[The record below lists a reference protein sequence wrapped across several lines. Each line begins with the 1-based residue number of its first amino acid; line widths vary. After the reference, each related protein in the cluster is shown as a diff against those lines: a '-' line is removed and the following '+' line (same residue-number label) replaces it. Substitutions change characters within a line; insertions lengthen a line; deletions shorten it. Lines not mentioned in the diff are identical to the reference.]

1 LLIEINLN
9 CCFIYKTLEF
19 ESLQLVADFLLNPP
33 DSTVWGP
40 ENEALLKS
48 LRLRAGM
55 DLATLARR
63 NIVSSTQVR
72 QLEDGGNSS
81 FYNPSIKYALG
92 KKLLKYLGHDLKE
105 KVAPTVEP
113 PIETDMP
120 QLAASPSIV
129 TTSKLESDENLL
141 KNPPSKT
148 SLGVLTLVM
157 SGLLVC
163 AAAWFLFDKESS
175 VPAQAVVQSA
185 PEVKAEPQAQVTE
198 VTAPEKT
205 DISKPAPQ
213 VACSWNN
220 AEEEVQPDSP
230 HKAAEYVHVVAQQAS
245 TVCIMD
251 GQMRVATLNLE
262 VGDARSIYGPA
273 PFKVYS
279 ADLKAIKVY
288 FQGQHIKL
296 ANQDT
301 QQMKLTAAAYMPL
314 KN

>member
-92 KKLLKYLGHDLKE
+92 KKLLKYLGHDLKVE
-105 KVAPTVEP
+105 VAPTIEAL
-113 PIETDMP
+113 IETDIP

-129 TTSKLESDENLL
+129 KTSKLESDENLP
-141 KNPPSKT
+141 KNPSSKT
-148 SLGVLTLVM
+148 SLGVLPLLM
-157 SGLLVC
+157 SGVLIC
-163 AAAWFLFDKESS
+163 AVVWFLLDKESS
-175 VPAQAVVQSA
+175 VPGQTVVQSP
-185 PEVKAEPQAQVTE
+185 PEVKTEPQAQATD
-198 VTAPEKT
+198 VTALEKT
-205 DISKPAPQ
+205 EISTPAPQ

-230 HKAAEYVHVVAQQAS
+230 QKAAEYVHVVAQQAS

-251 GQMRVATLNLE
+251 GQKRVATLNLE

-279 ADLKAIKVY
+279 ADLKAVKVY

-296 ANQDT
+296 ANQDI
-301 QQMKLTAAAYMPL
+301 QQMKLTPAAYMPL

>member
-1 LLIEINLN
+1 MLIEINLN

-120 QLAASPSIV
+120 QLAARPSIV

-198 VTAPEKT
+198 VTAPKKT

>member
-1 LLIEINLN
+1 M
-9 CCFIYKTLEF
+9 
-19 ESLQLVADFLLNPP
+19 NPP
-33 DSTVWGP
+33 DSSVWGP

-48 LRLRAGM
+48 LRLRAGI
-55 DLATLARR
+55 DLATLAKR
-63 NIVSSTQVR
+63 NIISSAQVR

-81 FYNPSIKYALG
+81 FYNPAIKYALG
-92 KKLLKYLGHDLKE
+92 KKLLKYLGHDLKVE
-105 KVAPTVEP
+105 VAPTVEAR
-113 PIETDMP
+113 IETAIP
-120 QLAASPSIV
+120 QLAANPSIV
-129 TTSKLESDENLL
+129 KTSMLESDENL
-141 KNPPSKT
+141 PTQAPVKT
-148 SLGVLTLVM
+148 SVGALTLVM

-163 AAAWFLFDKESS
+163 GAAWFWFDKESS
-175 VPAQAVVQSA
+175 VPAQVEVQSP
-185 PEVKAEPQAQVTE
+185 PEVKAEPQSQETG

-205 DISKPAPQ
+205 EISKPAPQ

-230 HKAAEYVHVVAQQAS
+230 QKAAEYVHVVAQQAS

-314 KN
+314 AVTQVPH

>member
-1 LLIEINLN
+1 M
-9 CCFIYKTLEF
+9 K
-19 ESLQLVADFLLNPP
+19 LVADFLLNPP

-48 LRLRAGM
+48 LRLRAGL

-92 KKLLKYLGHDLKE
+92 KKLLKYLGHDLKVE
-105 KVAPTVEP
+105 VAPTVEA

-129 TTSKLESDENLL
+129 TTSKLESDENLP
-141 KNPPSKT
+141 KNPSSKT
-148 SLGVLTLVM
+148 SLSVLPLLMSGVLI
-157 SGLLVC
+157 C
-163 AAAWFLFDKESS
+163 AVVWFLLDKESS

-198 VTAPEKT
+198 VTEPEKT
-205 DISKPAPQ
+205 DILKSALQ

-230 HKAAEYVHVVAQQAS
+230 QKAAEYVHVVAQQAS

-262 VGDARSIYGPA
+262 MGDARSIYGPA

>member
-1 LLIEINLN
+1 
-9 CCFIYKTLEF
+9 
-19 ESLQLVADFLLNPP
+19 
-33 DSTVWGP
+33 
-40 ENEALLKS
+40 
-48 LRLRAGM
+48 M
-55 DLATLARR
+55 
-63 NIVSSTQVR
+63 
-72 QLEDGGNSS
+72 
-81 FYNPSIKYALG
+81 
-92 KKLLKYLGHDLKE
+92 
-105 KVAPTVEP
+105 
-113 PIETDMP
+113 
-120 QLAASPSIV
+120 
-129 TTSKLESDENLL
+129 
-141 KNPPSKT
+141 
-148 SLGVLTLVM
+148 
-157 SGLLVC
+157 
-163 AAAWFLFDKESS
+163 LFRS
-175 VPAQAVVQSA
+175 
-185 PEVKAEPQAQVTE
+185 
-198 VTAPEKT
+198 
-205 DISKPAPQ
+205 Q